1 MIEITIKDFLAER
14 LDVPIFFE
22 FPARPPGTFVVL
34 KKSGNGRENL
44 LDAATLVADSYGPS
58 MLDAAELNDRVKLAL
73 DALTD
78 LSEISSSRR
87 AGDYPVFDTQ
97 NKKHRYQAV
106 QNITHY

>member
-1 MIEITIKDFLAER
+1 MIEITIKNHMAER
-14 LDVPIFFE
+14 LGVPIFFE
-22 FPARPPGTFVVL
+22 FPSQPPSTFVVL
-34 KKSGNGRENL
+34 KVSGNGRENL

-58 MLDAAELNDRVKLAL
+58 LLEAAKLNDRVKTAL
-73 DALTD
+73 DELTD
-78 LSEISSSRR
+78 LPEISSSRR

>member
-1 MIEITIKDFLAER
+1 MIEIEIKDFLAAS
-14 LDVPIFFE
+14 LNVPIYFE
-22 FPARPPGTFVVL
+22 FPNKPPGTFVVL

-44 LDAATLVADSYGPS
+44 LDAATLVADSYATS
-58 MLDAAELNDRVKLAL
+58 MLEATKLNDRVKLAM

-78 LSEISSSRR
+78 LDEISSSTR

-97 NKKHRYQAV
+97 NKKYRYQAV